1 MGHAVPSSDE
11 LDDLSFEK
19 GRRRFFTDDELRRG
33 RSNSNISCHQNLRE
47 LAPRDCN
54 FGCETFLQIFTC
66 HQNQKEEQ
74 IQLQHSDNQF

>member
-1 MGHAVPSSDE
+1 MGHAEPSSDE

-47 LAPRDCN
+47 LAPMDCK
-54 FGCETFLQIFTC
+54 FGCETFLQI
-66 HQNQKEEQ
+66 HLLSEPEEH
-74 IQLQHSDNQF
+74 IQLQHSHNHF